1 MSTETKA
8 KQVQASRS
16 FGIGLPQEEG
26 NFFIGDR
33 VGEDGMEN
41 IRLART
47 IALPGN
53 VFQTYAGG
61 SSPVT
66 ATDKTVHYGPVPG
79 IARSMSAKARS
90 AS

>member
-1 MSTETKA
+1 MSNPTKV
-8 KQVQASRS
+8 KQVQASRA

-41 IRLART
+41 IRQART
-47 IALPGN
+47 IALPGG

-61 SSPVT
+61 TTPLT

-79 IARSMSAKARS
+79 IARSLSAQARS